1 MRNQIGTCTAR
12 RKRNMADNNNRYDKP
27 GSMDISD
34 FHIAGFFKSL
44 QSLKACL
51 PSDDMTIPAHKWRS
65 CLLPLTSGNT
75 IINLRLQYLIQESMR
90 MTTIAIIEDDTYIGG
105 LLDETLTQ
113 EGYSVIRAY
122 SGTEALL
129 LLEKKRPDLI
139 LLDLMLPGL
148 TGEELLPR
156 LKGIPVIVLSAR
168 AGIDDKVKLLTEGA
182 ADYMTK
188 PFDIR
193 ELLARVAVQLR
204 KASQADNDVLT
215 ASDLHLDIQAR
226 LLEVNNHTLHLTRTE
241 TAILKLLMQNPGQV
255 IAKSVLLDRI
265 SLEVPDCTE
274 SSLKVH
280 VSNLRKKL
288 KTVSD
293 REYIESVWGIGF
305 RLLVE

>member
-1 MRNQIGTCTAR
+1 
-12 RKRNMADNNNRYDKP
+12 
-27 GSMDISD
+27 
-34 FHIAGFFKSL
+34 
-44 QSLKACL
+44 
-51 PSDDMTIPAHKWRS
+51 
-65 CLLPLTSGNT
+65 
-75 IINLRLQYLIQESMR
+75 

-105 LLDETLTQ
+105 LLEETLTQ
-113 EGYSVIRAY
+113 EGYGVIRAY

-129 LLEKKRPDLI
+129 LLEKRRPDLI

-148 TGEELLPR
+148 TGEELLPE

-193 ELLARVAVQLR
+193 ELLARIAVQLR
-204 KASQADNDVLT
+204 RAGQADNDILTVGELNLNTPTQMLTVCRQQSAGDSLPGTGSLSAPDSQALNT
-215 ASDLHLDIQAR
+215 ASQTPKTTSQ
-226 LLEVNNHTLHLTRTE
+226 TLRLTRTE

-293 REYIESVWGIGF
+293 REYIESAWGIGF
-305 RLLVE
+305 RLLVEQLNDP